1 MSRHSNFNFFAFL
14 YADLLRAKELRGG
27 VFGTKAS
34 ATLWLGM
41 FSPRFTPVLL
51 CRLAYLFYRY
61 KLMPLAKVISLIN
74 FFLFGLEIGIRCEI
88 GKGLFFPHT
97 SGIVIGALS
106 IGENA
111 TIYHGVTIGA
121 RELDFSYMDTSRPVI
136 GSGVTISTG
145 AVILGPVTIGD
156 RVRIGANS
164 VVLSSIPNDVLA
176 VGVPARIIEI

>member
-1 MSRHSNFNFFAFL
+1 MRRPINFSFFTFL
-14 YADLLRAKELRGG
+14 YADLLRAKELQG
-27 VFGTKAS
+27 VQSGTKPGVII
-34 ATLWLGM
+34 WLGM

-61 KLMPLAKVISLIN
+61 KLTPLAKVISLIN
-74 FFLFGLEIGIRCEI
+74 FFLFGLEVGIRCEI

-106 IGENA
+106 IGEDA
-111 TIYHGVTIGA
+111 TIYQGVTIGA
-121 RELDFSYMDTSRPVI
+121 RELDFSYLASSRPVI
-136 GSGVTISTG
+136 GNGVIISTG

-164 VVLSSIPNDVLA
+164 VVLTSIPNDVLA
-176 VGVPARIIEI
+176 VGAPARIIGN